1 MISRSPVILST
12 IAALALTAC
21 VAPEYNAAD
30 PNARA
35 RNGAIIG
42 GITGAVIG
50 ATQSDEE
57 LTGAIAGGILGA
69 AAGGAIGATLDQQ
82 AADLNRNIANPN
94 VSVTNYGEY
103 LVVNMP
109 QDLLFATDS
118 SALRGD
124 LQNDIRAVG
133 QNLLQYPNSRIE
145 VIGHTDSTAEAAY
158 NQQLSQDRANAVAA
172 VLRSA
177 GVPSSRISTFGRGED
192 QPIASNLTPEGRAQN
207 RRVEIIIRPTN

>member
-1 MISRSPVILST
+1 MIFKSPLLLST
-12 IAALALTAC
+12 IAALALSAC
-21 VAPEYNAAD
+21 VPPEYNAAD
-30 PNARA
+30 PNART

-42 GITGAVIG
+42 GLTGAIIG

-94 VSVTNYGEY
+94 VSVTNFGDY

-118 SALRGD
+118 ASLRGD
-124 LQNDIRAVG
+124 LQGDLRAVG

-172 VLRSA
+172 VLRSS

-192 QPIASNLTPEGRAQN
+192 QPVASNLSAAGRAQN
-207 RRVEIIIRPTN
+207 RRVEIIIRPIR

>member
-1 MISRSPVILST
+1 MISKSPVILST

-21 VAPEYNAAD
+21 VPPEYNAAD

-50 ATQSDEE
+50 ATHSDEE
-57 LTGAIAGGILGA
+57 LTGAIAGGIIGA

-94 VSVTNYGEY
+94 VSVTNFGDY

-124 LQNDIRAVG
+124 LQGDLRAVG

-158 NQQLSQDRANAVAA
+158 NQQLSQDRANSVAA

-192 QPIASNLTPEGRAQN
+192 QPIASNLTAEGRAQN
-207 RRVEIIIRPTN
+207 RRVEIIIRPTR